1 MSLLVVLLL
10 LAALVLGGI
19 WLFAEVAVWLLI
31 IALVL
36 FVVGAITG
44 IAGRGRARA

>member
-19 WLFAEVAVWLLI
+19 WLLAEVAVWLLI
-31 IALVL
+31 IAVVL
-36 FVVGAITG
+36 FAVGAITG
-44 IAGRGRARA
+44 IVGRGRASA